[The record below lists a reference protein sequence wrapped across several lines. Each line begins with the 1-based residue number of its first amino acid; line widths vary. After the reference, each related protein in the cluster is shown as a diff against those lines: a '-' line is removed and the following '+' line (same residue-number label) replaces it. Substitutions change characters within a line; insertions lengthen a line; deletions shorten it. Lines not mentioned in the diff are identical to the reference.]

1 MGRED
6 VLSVLT
12 AHRSDLE
19 GFGSVVREEV
29 NQEP

>member
-1 MGRED
+1 MGRDD

-19 GFGSVVREEV
+19 GLGVEAIKKPSRR
-29 NQEP
+29 